1 MRQKDLEKWL
11 SASDVARTRGVS
23 RQAIHQQLNDGHYRS
38 VRTRIGWLIDPKSVG
53 DKGEDLTIS
62 QD

>member
-1 MRQKDLEKWL
+1 MRLNELEKWL
-11 SASDVARTRGVS
+11 SASDVARLKGVS
-23 RQAIHQQLNDGHYRS
+23 RQAMHQQLNDGHYRS

-53 DKGEDLTIS
+53 NQGEDLTIK

>member
-1 MRQKDLEKWL
+1 MRLNELEKWL

-23 RQAIHQQLNDGHYRS
+23 RQAIHLQLNDGHYRS
-38 VRTRIGWLIDPKSVG
+38 VKTRIGWLIDPKSVG
-53 DKGEDLTIS
+53 NKGEDLTIR